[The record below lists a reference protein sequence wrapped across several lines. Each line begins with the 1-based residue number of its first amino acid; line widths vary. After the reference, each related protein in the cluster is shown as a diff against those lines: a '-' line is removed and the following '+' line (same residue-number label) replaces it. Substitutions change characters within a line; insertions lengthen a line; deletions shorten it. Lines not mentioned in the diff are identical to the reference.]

1 MTITKKKKGGHSGPL
16 STQPPARV
24 KQACP
29 LFFAPLPTRLSI
41 FLLTLH
47 TLSCTTSKPKI
58 NEAAAAPPP
67 VQVTEQHPDL
77 NLVKVDQPERFKIVT
92 AGQHEEKPEVHAT
105 GTVTPDVERS
115 VPVISLAS
123 GRVVGIYTKL
133 GDDVK
138 KGQLLL
144 KVQSNDVVTAFQTY
158 EQAKAD
164 EHLTATQL
172 ERAKLL
178 YDRGAISLNDL
189 QVAQDADEKAKVA
202 VKASGQQIRTLGAD
216 INHEDPV
223 VNVFAPSSGT
233 IVEQNVV
240 NSSSVHTPDNQ
251 PNLFTI
257 ADLSRV
263 WILCDVYENDLP
275 AVRLGETADI
285 KLNAY
290 PDQTFH
296 GLIANIGKILDPN
309 LRTAKVRIQLA
320 NPGIMRA
327 GMFVTATFYGLNG
340 TVRAVVPSTAVL
352 HLHDRDWVF
361 IPMGG
366 GQFRRN
372 EVTGGKIE
380 NGSQI
385 ILSGLAAGQQIA
397 QDALALNSESEQ

>member
-1 MTITKKKKGGHSGPL
+1 VG
-16 STQPPARV
+16 QAVPPA
-24 KQACP
+24 
-29 LFFAPLPTRLSI
+29 I
-41 FLLTLH
+41 FLNLALFLLAIL
-47 TLSCTTSKPKI
+47 TLSCTGSKPKI
-58 NEAAAAPPP
+58 DEAAAAPPA
-67 VQVTEQHPDL
+67 VQVIEQHPDL
-77 NLVKVDQPERFKIVT
+77 TLVKVDQPERFKLVV
-92 AGQHEEKPEVHAT
+92 AGEREEKPEVHAT

-115 VPVISLAS
+115 VPVVSLAS

-144 KVQSNDVVTAFQTY
+144 KVQSNDVVSAFQTY

-189 QVAQDADEKAKVA
+189 QVAEDADQKAKVA
-202 VKASGQQIRTLGAD
+202 VNSSSQQIRTLGAD

-223 VNVFAPSSGT
+223 VNVYAPASGT

-240 NSSSVHTPDNQ
+240 NASSVHTPDNQ

-257 ADLSRV
+257 ADLSHV

-296 GLIANIGKILDPN
+296 GRITNIGKILDPN

-327 GMFVTATFYGLNG
+327 GMFVTATFYGLKG
-340 TVRAVVPSTAVL
+340 AIRAVVPSSAVL

-380 NGSQI
+380 SGMQI
-385 ILSGLAAGQQIA
+385 ILSGLAAGQQIV
-397 QDALALNSESEQ
+397 QDALALNSESDQ

>member
-1 MTITKKKKGGHSGPL
+1 MRQRSWWVAVL
-16 STQPPARV
+16 LPAV
-24 KQACP
+24 
-29 LFFAPLPTRLSI
+29 
-41 FLLTLH
+41 
-47 TLSCTTSKPKI
+47 LSCSGSKAKI
-58 NEAAAAPPP
+58 DEAAAAPPP
-67 VQVTEQHPDL
+67 VQVVEQHPDL
-77 NLVKVDQPERFKIVT
+77 NVLKVDQPERFKLVAAT
-92 AGQHEEKPEVHAT
+92 AREQKPEVHAT

-115 VPVISLAS
+115 VPVISLAA
-123 GRVVGIYTKL
+123 GRVVAIYAKL
-133 GDDVK
+133 GDDVR

-144 KVQSNDVVTAFQTY
+144 KVQSNDVINAFQTY

-178 YDRGAISLNDL
+178 YDKGAISLNDL

-202 VKASGQQIRTLGAD
+202 VKASGQQIHTLGAD
-216 INHEDPV
+216 VNREDPIV
-223 VNVFAPSSGT
+223 SVYAPVSGT
-233 IVEQNVV
+233 IVEQTVV
-240 NSSSVHTPDNQ
+240 NASSVHTPDNQ

-263 WILCDVYENDLP
+263 WVLCDVYENDLP
-275 AVRLGETADI
+275 SVRLGESADI

-290 PDQTFH
+290 PNQTFR
-296 GLIANIGKILDPN
+296 GPIANIGKVMDPN

-320 NPGIMRA
+320 NPGMMRA
-327 GMFVTATFYGLNG
+327 GMFVTATFYGLKG
-340 TVRAVVPSTAVL
+340 TVYAVVPSSAIL

-380 NGSQI
+380 NGTQVV
-385 ILSGLAAGQQIA
+385 LSGLAAGQQVV